1 MRSLSLNLSNRLRYK
16 RQLQKNK
23 KAGEK
28 EREIYI
34 GRSMNKLINKETD
47 RVRERERMK
56 ERVKT

>member
-1 MRSLSLNLSNRLRYK
+1 MSNRLRYK